1 MQVASS
7 RDAPADRPPPGLD
20 IGRLRAAYADG
31 STTPA
36 AVMARLLAR
45 APDPAV
51 WISRFPDDRLLDLA
65 RAADVALP
73 LGGVPFAVKD
83 NIDVAGLP
91 TTAGCPAFAYRP
103 RASAFV
109 VQRLVD
115 AGAIVVGKT
124 NLDQFA
130 TGLVGVRSPYGIPRN
145 PFDAAM
151 VPGGSSSGS
160 AVAVASGLVSFAL
173 GTDTAGSGRV
183 PAGFNNIVGLKPTRG
198 LLSTS
203 GVVPACRSLDC
214 VSILALS
221 VADALCV
228 LEMAAGHDPQDPYS
242 RQPADA
248 AEAGRDGFRF
258 GVPVPL
264 EFHGDAVAAA
274 AFEAAI
280 ARAEAAGGR
289 AVAFDYAP
297 FAEAAGLLYGAWAAE
312 RTAAVGH
319 MLDRPEALDPVV
331 RAILEGGRSVTGAEL
346 FGAQHRL
353 AALCRQA
360 GAVWRDIDA
369 MLLPTTPTAYSLAQV
384 AADPVVLN
392 SRLGHYTNFV
402 NLMDLAAIAV
412 PGGFHPGGCPHGV
425 TLVGPA
431 WSERRIAAIGQ
442 RLHRLAG
449 TPLGATGVAQPHDGL
464 EVAVFGAHMAG
475 GALNPDLVARG
486 GRLVRSC
493 RTAACYRMLALPG
506 TPRRPALVRSADGA
520 ALAGEVWALPPGAL
534 AGFLGSIAPP
544 LGLGTVELEHGPA
557 LGFIA
562 EAGAVGE
569 DITASGG
576 WRAWL
581 ASGGVLK

>member
-1 MQVASS
+1 MSL
-7 RDAPADRPPPGLD
+7 PPPSLD
-20 IGRLRAAYADG
+20 IGSLHAAYAG
-31 STTPA
+31 GRTTPE
-36 AVMARLLAR
+36 AVMAQLLAR
-45 APDPAV
+45 TPDPAV
-51 WISRFPDDRLLDLA
+51 WISRFPDEHLLNLA
-65 RAADVALP
+65 RAADTALP
-73 LGGVPFAVKD
+73 LGGIPFAVKD

-91 TTAGCPAFAYRP
+91 TTAGCPGFAYRP
-103 RASAFV
+103 TTSAFV
-109 VQRLVD
+109 VQRLLD

-130 TGLVGVRSPYGIPRN
+130 TGLVGVRSPYGVPRN
-145 PFDAAM
+145 PFNAEM

-214 VSILALS
+214 VSILALD
-221 VADALCV
+221 VADALGV
-228 LEMAAGHDPQDPYS
+228 LDVAAGHNPQDPYS
-242 RQPADA
+242 RQPSDA
-248 AEAGRDGFRF
+248 AQASPDGFRF

-274 AFEAAI
+274 AFEAAV
-280 ARAEAAGGR
+280 ARAMAAGGR

-297 FAEAAGLLYGAWAAE
+297 FAEAAGLLYGPWAAE

-319 MLDRPEALDPVV
+319 MLDQPQALDPVV
-331 RAILEGGRSVTGAEL
+331 RAILEGGRSVSGAEL
-346 FGAQHRL
+346 FRAQHRL
-353 AALCRQA
+353 AALCREA
-360 GAVWRDIDA
+360 VAVWRDIDV
-369 MLLPTTPTAYSLAQV
+369 MLLPTTPTTYSLAQV

-412 PGGFHPGGCPHGV
+412 PGGFHSDGFPHGV

-431 WSERRIAAIGQ
+431 WSERMIAAIGQ

-449 TPLGATGVAQPHDGL
+449 TPLGATGVAQPHDDV

-475 GALNPDLVARG
+475 GALNPHLVARG

-493 RTAACYRMLALPG
+493 RTAACYQMLALPG

-520 ALAGEVWALPPGAL
+520 SLAGEVWAVPAGAL
-534 AGFLGSIAPP
+534 AGLLGSIAPP
-544 LGLGTVELEHGPA
+544 LGLGTVELERGPA

-562 EAGAVGE
+562 EAGATGE
-569 DITASGG
+569 DITAWGG
-576 WRAWL
+576 WRGWL
-581 ASGGVLK
+581 ASGEAAGTGMQQA